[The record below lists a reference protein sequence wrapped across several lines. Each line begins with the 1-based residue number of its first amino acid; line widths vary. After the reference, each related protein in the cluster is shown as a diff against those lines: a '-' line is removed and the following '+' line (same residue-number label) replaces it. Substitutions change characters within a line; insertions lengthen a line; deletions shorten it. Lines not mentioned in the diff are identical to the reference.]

1 MDGETILKMSEA
13 ILKHENSL
21 TILEQRFVENI
32 LLTGGISPELMQTE
46 ELRLKTIY
54 DKVIGYGN
62 EK

>member
-1 MDGETILKMSEA
+1 MSEA

>member
-32 LLTGGISPELMQTE
+32 FLTGVISPELMQTE